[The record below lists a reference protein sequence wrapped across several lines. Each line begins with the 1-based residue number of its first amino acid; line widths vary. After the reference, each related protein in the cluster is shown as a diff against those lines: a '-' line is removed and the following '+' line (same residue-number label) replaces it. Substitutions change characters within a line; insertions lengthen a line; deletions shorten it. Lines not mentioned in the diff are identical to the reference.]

1 MRAIWLPDVIF
12 IKQRLQRLEN
22 STLYI
27 RRTPNVTY
35 AEEQLKWSAWL
46 RTTAVSTPWAKR
58 GTLDCRIFCVMRPR
72 PAVNGLSRCDS
83 NFMQS
88 VQWRRREN
96 RESGNIVNVNV
107 MPAAVT
113 CVIDREGKGCCDRDC
128 LWSKRSGSQGAPDSG
143 VQWWR
148 V

>member
-1 MRAIWLPDVIF
+1 MV
-12 IKQRLQRLEN
+12 RLAPGDSGLDSLGQERNVRL
-22 STLYI
+22 SDFLC
-27 RRTPNVTY
+27 
-35 AEEQLKWSAWL
+35 A
-46 RTTAVSTPWAKR
+46 
-58 GTLDCRIFCVMRPR
+58 MRPR

-128 LWSKRSGSQGAPDSG
+128 LWSKRSGVTRRPGFRGPMVASLRPS
-143 VQWWR
+143 
-148 V
+148 